1 MSGTKKEL
9 EARRAL
15 VEPALT
21 GQVLPKACQV
31 REALGL
37 TKTEAG
43 ELLLGYQGKQAYD
56 QWNQW
61 ETGRRKPSRAAD
73 RLLDVM
79 IILAIARDIGRPGV
93 EGALDHVLEV
103 FRKTAGQPDER

>member
-1 MSGTKKEL
+1 MTEFTTSVQQK
-9 EARRAL
+9 AR
-15 VEPALT
+15 
-21 GQVLPKACQV
+21 QV

-37 TKTEAG
+37 TQTEAG
-43 ELLLGYQGKQAYD
+43 ELILGYRGKTAYNA
-56 QWNQW
+56 WNQW

-79 IILAIARDIGRPGV
+79 IILAIARDIGRHGV